1 MEEQNKR
8 IRTYGELEDDVD
20 RLKGRVKELEK
31 IVRRKKK
38 YIGRLE
44 YSERLVNEYLK
55 EHGIQNDYE
64 YWREQEEKKDPF
76 YESVDS
82 NDESSETDD

>member
-31 IVRRKKK
+31 IIRRKKK

-76 YESVDS
+76 YESVGSD
-82 NDESSETDD
+82 DESSETDD